1 MNKQSRA
8 WRVMTEKSWGPSLG
22 PGQHQDGKVELGP
35 ACRVVSLVCN
45 GELAKKKGDIWGQK
59 GHLEQKAR

>member
-1 MNKQSRA
+1 
-8 WRVMTEKSWGPSLG
+8 MTEKSWGPSLG
-22 PGQHQDGKVELGP
+22 PGQHQNVKVELGP

-59 GHLEQKAR
+59 GLLEQKAW